1 MKTKKINLLISG
13 MSCASCAA
21 AIESEL
27 RKTEGVLDANVN
39 FGVEKVSVTFN
50 PEIAKMED
58 LVKAVRDTG
67 YEVVTEKATIPIRGM
82 HCASCVETI
91 ETALREIEGV
101 VSANAN
107 FGTEKVTVEFIP
119 GRVLLSDIRRT
130 IRESGYEPIDA
141 EGENL
146 AGKEKK
152 ALEREIKTLRHKL
165 IFSAAVGLIVFLGS
179 MNEWFP
185 WIPNVFKNWVTLFI
199 LTTPIQ
205 FWAGWQFYKGA
216 WTALKHRRTDMNTLI
231 ALGTSAA
238 YLYSVIATFFPNIF
252 LRGGIKPA
260 TYYDTSAIIISLILL
275 GRFLELKARGKTN
288 EAIRKLISLG
298 AKTASV
304 MRDGEEIDI
313 PIEEVKVGD
322 ILVVRPGEKIPVD
335 GIIKEGYSTVDE
347 SMITGEPIPLEKK
360 AGDKVI
366 GGTINRTGSF
376 KFEATNVGKDT
387 VLSQIIKLV
396 EEAQA
401 SKAPIQRL
409 ADVIASYFVPV
420 VIGIA
425 ILTFTVWYFFGPAP
439 AFTYALLNFVAV
451 LIIAC
456 PCALGLATPTAIM
469 VGTGKG
475 AEMGILIKNAEAFEM
490 ARKVS
495 VIIFDKTGTLTKG
508 KPGVT
513 DIVIADPKPS
523 SLRIPVPDP
532 VGEIGDTP
540 KRSDK
545 FSEEEVLRI
554 AASAESGSEHPF
566 SDAIVKRAKEMG
578 LNIKDSESFNAIP
591 GEGIEATVEGH
602 RAFVGNIKLMSS
614 RGIDVTKLEKRAEEL
629 AGEGKTPV
637 FVSIDDKA
645 AGIIAVADT
654 LKPYSHEVV
663 QAIKNL
669 GIEVIMITGDNRRT
683 AGAIG
688 KKLSISRAFAEVAPQ
703 DKANEIKKLQE
714 KGKKVAMVGDGIN
727 DAPALAQ
734 ADLGIAI
741 GAGTDIAIESG
752 DIVLI
757 GDDLRGVITA
767 IELSRKTISTIK
779 QNFFWAF
786 FYNVLLI
793 PLAAGVLY
801 PFFGI
806 LLNPILAAA
815 AMALSSVS
823 VVSNSLRLKRFK
835 TKLQLTREG
844 IRPKLNTV
852 EARG

>member
-1 MKTKKINLLISG
+1 MKTEKIDLPISG
-13 MSCASCAA
+13 MSCASCAS

-27 RKTEGVLDANVN
+27 KKTEGVLDASVN
-39 FGVEKVSVTFN
+39 FGVEKASVTFD
-50 PEIAKMED
+50 PAIAKTEN
-58 LVKAVRDTG
+58 LVKAIRDTG
-67 YEVVTEKATIPIRGM
+67 YDVVTQKATIPIRGM

-91 ETALREIEGV
+91 ETTLWEMEGV
-101 VSANAN
+101 VSANVN
-107 FGTEKVTVEFIP
+107 FGTEKATVEFIP
-119 GRVLLSDIRRT
+119 GKVSLSEIRRAM
-130 IRESGYEPIDA
+130 RELGYEPLDP
-141 EGENL
+141 EEENL
-146 AGKEKK
+146 ADEEKK
-152 ALEREIKTLRHKL
+152 AQERETKTLGNKL

-185 WIPNVFKNWVTLFI
+185 WMPNILKNWITLFI
-199 LTTPIQ
+199 LTTPVQ

-216 WTALKHRRTDMNTLI
+216 LAALKHKRTDMNTLI

-252 LRGGIKPA
+252 LRGGIEPA

-275 GRFLELKARGKTN
+275 GRFLEAKARGKTN
-288 EAIRKLISLG
+288 EAIRKLINLG

-304 MRDGEEIDI
+304 MKDGEEVDI
-313 PIEEVKVGD
+313 PVEEVQVGD
-322 ILVVRPGEKIPVD
+322 IVVVRPGEKIPVD
-335 GIIKEGYSTVDE
+335 GIVQEGYSTVDE
-347 SMITGEPIPLEKK
+347 SMVTGEPIPSEKK
-360 AGDKVI
+360 AGNKVI
-366 GGTINRTGSF
+366 GATINRTGSF
-376 KFEATNVGKDT
+376 KFRATNVGKDT

-409 ADVIASYFVPV
+409 ADIIALYFVPV

-425 ILTFTVWYFFGPAP
+425 VLTFIIWYFFGPAP
-439 AFTYALLNFVAV
+439 TFTYAFLNFVAV

-475 AEMGILIKNAEAFEM
+475 AENGVLIKNAEALEM
-490 ARKVS
+490 ARKIN
-495 VIIFDKTGTLTKG
+495 VIVFDKTGTLTKG
-508 KPGVT
+508 KPEVT
-513 DIVIADPKPS
+513 DILTSGEFPKVDI
-523 SLRIPVPDP
+523 LRIV
-532 VGEIGDTP
+532 
-540 KRSDK
+540 S
-545 FSEEEVLRI
+545 
-554 AASAESGSEHPF
+554 SAESGSEHPL
-566 SDAIVKRAKEMG
+566 SEAIVQHAKKMG
-578 LNIKDSESFNAIP
+578 LNVKDSERFSAIP
-591 GEGIEATVEGH
+591 GEGIESTVDGH
-602 RAFVGNIKLMSS
+602 SVFVGNIKLMNSK
-614 RGIDVTKLEKRAEEL
+614 GIDMTHLENMAEKLAD
-629 AGEGKTPV
+629 EGKIPV
-637 FVSIDDKA
+637 FVSLDKKG

-654 LKPYSHEVV
+654 LKPYSLEVV

-669 GIEVIMITGDNRRT
+669 GIEVILITGDNRRT
-683 AGAIG
+683 AEAIG
-688 KKLSISRAFAEVAPQ
+688 KKLGIDRVFAEVAPQ

-714 KGKKVAMVGDGIN
+714 EGKTVAMVGDGIN

-835 TKLQLTREG
+835 TKLQPAKGEISSEL
-844 IRPKLNTV
+844 RPV

>member
-1 MKTKKINLLISG
+1 MKTEKIDLPISG
-13 MSCASCAA
+13 MSCASCAS

-27 RKTEGVLDANVN
+27 KKTEGVLDASVN
-39 FGVEKVSVTFN
+39 FGVEKASVTFD
-50 PEIAKMED
+50 PAIAKTEN
-58 LVKAVRDTG
+58 LVKAIRDTG
-67 YEVVTEKATIPIRGM
+67 YDVVTQKATIPIRGM

-91 ETALREIEGV
+91 ETTLWEMEGV
-101 VSANAN
+101 VSANVN
-107 FGTEKVTVEFIP
+107 FGTEKATVEFIP
-119 GRVLLSDIRRT
+119 GKVSLSEIRRAM
-130 IRESGYEPIDA
+130 RELGYEPLDP
-141 EGENL
+141 EEENL
-146 AGKEKK
+146 ADEEKK
-152 ALEREIKTLRHKL
+152 AQERETKTLGNKL
-165 IFSAAVGLIVFLGS
+165 IFSAAVGLIMFLGS

-185 WIPNVFKNWVTLFI
+185 WMPNILKNWITLFI
-199 LTTPIQ
+199 LTTPVQ

-216 WTALKHRRTDMNTLI
+216 LAALKHKRTDMNTLI

-252 LRGGIKPA
+252 LRGGIEPA

-275 GRFLELKARGKTN
+275 GRFLESKARGKTN
-288 EAIRKLISLG
+288 EAVRKLISLG

-304 MRDGEEIDI
+304 MKDGDEVDI
-313 PIEEVKVGD
+313 PVEEVQVGD

-335 GIIKEGYSTVDE
+335 GIVQEGYSTVDE
-347 SMITGEPIPLEKK
+347 SMITGEPIPSEKK

-366 GGTINRTGSF
+366 GPTINRTGSF
-376 KFEATNVGKDT
+376 KFRATSVGKDT

-409 ADVIASYFVPV
+409 ADIIALYFVPV

-425 ILTFTVWYFFGPAP
+425 VLTFIIWYFFGPAP
-439 AFTYALLNFVAV
+439 TFTYAFLNFVAV

-475 AEMGILIKNAEAFEM
+475 AENGVLIKNAEALEM
-490 ARKVS
+490 ARKIN
-495 VIIFDKTGTLTKG
+495 VIVFDKTGTLTKG
-508 KPGVT
+508 KPEVT
-513 DIVIADPKPS
+513 DILTSGEFPKVDI
-523 SLRIPVPDP
+523 LRIV
-532 VGEIGDTP
+532 
-540 KRSDK
+540 S
-545 FSEEEVLRI
+545 
-554 AASAESGSEHPF
+554 SAESGSEHPL
-566 SDAIVKRAKEMG
+566 SEAIVQHAKKMG
-578 LNIKDSESFNAIP
+578 LNVKDSERFSAIP
-591 GEGIEATVEGH
+591 GEGIESTVDGH
-602 RAFVGNIKLMSS
+602 SVFVGNIKLMNSK
-614 RGIDVTKLEKRAEEL
+614 GIDMTHLENMAEKLAD
-629 AGEGKTPV
+629 EGKIPV
-637 FVSIDDKA
+637 FVSLDKKG

-654 LKPYSHEVV
+654 LKPYSLEVV

-669 GIEVIMITGDNRRT
+669 GIEVILITGDNRRT
-683 AGAIG
+683 AEAIG
-688 KKLSISRAFAEVAPQ
+688 KKLGIDRVFAEVAPQ

-714 KGKKVAMVGDGIN
+714 EGKTVAMVGDGIN

-835 TKLQLTREG
+835 TKLQPAKGEISSEL
-844 IRPKLNTV
+844 RPV

>member
-1 MKTKKINLLISG
+1 MKTERIDLPISG
-13 MSCASCAA
+13 MSCASCAS

-27 RKTEGVLDANVN
+27 KKTEGVLDASVN
-39 FGVEKVSVTFN
+39 FGVEKASVTFD
-50 PEIAKMED
+50 PEIAKTEN

-67 YEVVTEKATIPIRGM
+67 YDVITQKVNIPIRGM

-91 ETALREIEGV
+91 ETTLRKMEGV
-101 VSANAN
+101 VSANVN
-107 FGTEKVTVEFIP
+107 FGTEKATVEFIP
-119 GRVLLSDIRRT
+119 GKVSPSEIRRA
-130 IRESGYEPIDA
+130 IMESGYEPLDA
-141 EGENL
+141 EGGNL
-146 AGKEKK
+146 ADEEKK
-152 ALEREIKTLRHKL
+152 TQESETRTLRNKL
-165 IFSAAVGLIVFLGS
+165 IFSAAVSLIVFLGS

-185 WIPNVFKNWVTLFI
+185 WMPNVFKNWVTLFI
-199 LTTPIQ
+199 LTTPVQ

-216 WTALKHRRTDMNTLI
+216 LAALKHGRTDMNTLI

-238 YLYSVIATFFPNIF
+238 YIYSVIATFFPDIF

-260 TYYDTSAIIISLILL
+260 TYYDTSALIISLILL
-275 GRFLELKARGKTN
+275 GRFLESKARGKTN
-288 EAIRKLISLG
+288 EAIRKLIGLG

-304 MRDGEEIDI
+304 MRGKGEVDI
-313 PIEEVKVGD
+313 PVEEVQVGD
-322 ILVVRPGEKIPVD
+322 IVVVRPGEKVPVD
-335 GIIKEGYSTVDE
+335 GIVQEGYSTVDE
-347 SMITGEPIPLEKK
+347 SMITGEPIPSEKK

-366 GGTINRTGSF
+366 GATINRTGFF
-376 KFEATNVGKDT
+376 KFIATSVGKDT

-409 ADVIASYFVPV
+409 ADLIASYFVPA

-425 ILTFTVWYFFGPAP
+425 LLTFIIWYFFGPPP
-439 AFTYALLNFVAV
+439 ALTYAFLNFVAV

-456 PCALGLATPTAIM
+456 PCALGLATPTAMM

-475 AEMGILIKNAEAFEM
+475 AENGVLIKNAEAIEM
-490 ARKVS
+490 ARKVN
-495 VIIFDKTGTLTKG
+495 VIVFDKTGTLTKG
-508 KPGVT
+508 KPEVT
-513 DIVIADPKPS
+513 DILTSDEFSKE
-523 SLRIPVPDP
+523 
-532 VGEIGDTP
+532 EIL
-540 KRSDK
+540 
-545 FSEEEVLRI
+545 EI
-554 AASAESGSEHPF
+554 AASAESGSEHPL
-566 SDAIVKRAKEMG
+566 SDAIVKYAKEMG
-578 LNIKDSESFNAIP
+578 LDVKGSERFSAIP
-591 GEGIEATVEGH
+591 GEGIESTVDGYIVL
-602 RAFVGNIKLMSS
+602 VGNVKLMNS
-614 RGIDVTKLEKRAEEL
+614 RGIDVTHLENMAEKI

-637 FVSIDDKA
+637 FVSIDNKA
-645 AGIIAVADT
+645 SGVIAIADT
-654 LKPYSHEVV
+654 LKPYSLEVV

-669 GIEVIMITGDNRRT
+669 GLEVIMITGDNRRT
-683 AGAIG
+683 AEAIG
-688 KKLSISRAFAEVAPQ
+688 KKLGIDRVFAEVAPQ
-703 DKANEIKKLQE
+703 DKANEIKKLRE
-714 KGKKVAMVGDGIN
+714 EGKTVAMVGDGIN

-734 ADLGIAI
+734 SDLGIAI

-767 IELSRKTISTIK
+767 IELSRRTISTIK

-823 VVSNSLRLKRFK
+823 VVTNSLRLKRFK
-835 TKLQLTREG
+835 TKLEFAKEE
-844 IRPKLNTV
+844 IRPKLNTAEV
-852 EARG
+852 RG

>member
-1 MKTKKINLLISG
+1 MKTEKIDLPISG
-13 MSCASCAA
+13 MSCASCAS

-27 RKTEGVLDANVN
+27 KKTEGVLDASVN
-39 FGVEKVSVTFN
+39 FGVEKASVTFD
-50 PEIAKMED
+50 PAIAKTEN
-58 LVKAVRDTG
+58 LVKAIRDTG
-67 YEVVTEKATIPIRGM
+67 YDVVTQKATIPIRGM

-91 ETALREIEGV
+91 ETTLWEMEGV
-101 VSANAN
+101 VSANVN
-107 FGTEKVTVEFIP
+107 FGTEKATVEFIP
-119 GRVLLSDIRRT
+119 GKVSLSEIRRAM
-130 IRESGYEPIDA
+130 RELRYEPLDP
-141 EGENL
+141 EEENL
-146 AGKEKK
+146 ADEEKK
-152 ALEREIKTLRHKL
+152 AQERETKTLRNKL

-185 WIPNVFKNWVTLFI
+185 WMPNILKNWITLFI
-199 LTTPIQ
+199 LTTPVQ

-216 WTALKHRRTDMNTLI
+216 LAALKHKRTDMNTLI

-252 LRGGIKPA
+252 LRGGIEPA

-275 GRFLELKARGKTN
+275 GRFLEAKARGKTN
-288 EAIRKLISLG
+288 EAIRKLINLG

-304 MRDGEEIDI
+304 MKDGEEVDI
-313 PIEEVKVGD
+313 PVEEVQVGD
-322 ILVVRPGEKIPVD
+322 IVVVRPGEKIPVD
-335 GIIKEGYSTVDE
+335 GIVQEGYSTVDE
-347 SMITGEPIPLEKK
+347 SMVTGEPIPSEKK
-360 AGDKVI
+360 AGNKVI
-366 GGTINRTGSF
+366 GATINRTGSF
-376 KFEATNVGKDT
+376 KFRATNVGKDT

-409 ADVIASYFVPV
+409 ADIIALYFVPV

-425 ILTFTVWYFFGPAP
+425 VLTFIIWYFFGPAP
-439 AFTYALLNFVAV
+439 TFTYAFLNFVAV

-475 AEMGILIKNAEAFEM
+475 AENGVLIKNAEALEM
-490 ARKVS
+490 ARKIN
-495 VIIFDKTGTLTKG
+495 VIVFDKTGTLTKG
-508 KPGVT
+508 KPEVT
-513 DIVIADPKPS
+513 DILTSGEFPKVDI
-523 SLRIPVPDP
+523 LRIV
-532 VGEIGDTP
+532 
-540 KRSDK
+540 S
-545 FSEEEVLRI
+545 
-554 AASAESGSEHPF
+554 SAESGSEHPL
-566 SDAIVKRAKEMG
+566 SEAIVQHAKKMG
-578 LNIKDSESFNAIP
+578 LNVKDSERFSAIP
-591 GEGIEATVEGH
+591 GEGIESTVDGH
-602 RAFVGNIKLMSS
+602 SVFVGNIKLMNSK
-614 RGIDVTKLEKRAEEL
+614 GIDMTHLENMAEKLAD
-629 AGEGKTPV
+629 EGKIPV
-637 FVSIDDKA
+637 FVSLDKKG

-654 LKPYSHEVV
+654 LKPYSLEVV

-669 GIEVIMITGDNRRT
+669 GIEVILITGDNRRT
-683 AGAIG
+683 AEAIG
-688 KKLSISRAFAEVAPQ
+688 KKLGIDRVFAEVAPQ

-714 KGKKVAMVGDGIN
+714 EGKTVAMVGDGIN

-835 TKLQLTREG
+835 TKLQPAKGEISSEL
-844 IRPKLNTV
+844 RPV

>member
-1 MKTKKINLLISG
+1 MKTERIDLPISG

-27 RKTEGVLDANVN
+27 KKTEGVLDASVN
-39 FGVEKVSVTFN
+39 LGVEKASVTFD
-50 PEIAKMED
+50 PEIAKTED

-67 YEVVTEKATIPIRGM
+67 YEVVTQKATVPIRGM
-82 HCASCVETI
+82 HCASGVETI
-91 ETALREIEGV
+91 GTTLREMEGV
-101 VSANAN
+101 VSANVN
-107 FGTEKVTVEFIP
+107 FGMGKATIEFLSGKVS
-119 GRVLLSDIRRT
+119 LSEIRRA
-130 IRESGYEPIDA
+130 IRELGYEPLDA
-141 EGENL
+141 ERENL
-146 AGKEKK
+146 PNEERK
-152 ALEREIKTLRHKL
+152 AQERETKTLRNKF
-165 IFSAAVGLIVFLGS
+165 IFSAAVSLIVFLGS
-179 MNEWFP
+179 MNGWFP
-185 WIPNVFKNWVTLFI
+185 WMPNVFRNWVTLFI
-199 LTTPIQ
+199 LTTPVQ
-205 FWAGWQFYKGA
+205 FWGGWQFYKGA
-216 WTALKHRRTDMNTLI
+216 LAALKHRRTDMNTLI

-238 YLYSVIATFFPNIF
+238 YIYSVIATFFPRVF
-252 LRGGIKPA
+252 RAGGIEPA

-275 GRFLELKARGKTN
+275 GRFLESKARGKTN
-288 EAIRKLISLG
+288 EAIRKLIGLG
-298 AKTASV
+298 AKTASI
-304 MRDGEEIDI
+304 MRGEEEIDI
-313 PIEEVKVGD
+313 PVEEVQVGD
-322 ILVVRPGEKIPVD
+322 IIVVRPGEKIPVD
-335 GIIKEGYSTVDE
+335 GIIQEGYSTVDE
-347 SMITGEPIPLEKK
+347 SMITGEPIPSEKK

-366 GGTINRTGSF
+366 GATINRTGSF
-376 KFEATNVGKDT
+376 KFRATNVGKDT

-409 ADVIASYFVPV
+409 ADIIASYFVPV

-425 ILTFTVWYFFGPAP
+425 VLTFIVWYFFGPSP
-439 AFTYALLNFVAV
+439 AFTYAFLNFVAV

-475 AEMGILIKNAEAFEM
+475 AENGVLIKNAEALEM
-490 ARKVS
+490 ARKIN
-495 VIIFDKTGTLTKG
+495 VIVLDKTGTLTKG

-513 DIVIADPKPS
+513 DILASAEFPKEDI
-523 SLRIPVPDP
+523 L
-532 VGEIGDTP
+532 G
-540 KRSDK
+540 
-545 FSEEEVLRI
+545 I
-554 AASAESGSEHPF
+554 AASAESGSEHPL
-566 SDAIVKRAKEMG
+566 SEAIVKHAKEIG
-578 LNIKDSESFNAIP
+578 LDIKDSESFSAIP
-591 GEGIEATVEGH
+591 GEGIESTVDG
-602 RAFVGNIKLMSS
+602 RIVFVGNIRLMNSK
-614 RGIDVTKLEKRAEEL
+614 GIDVTHIENRAEDL
-629 AGEGKTPV
+629 AGEGKTAV
-637 FVSIDDKA
+637 FVSIDNKA

-683 AGAIG
+683 AKAIG
-688 KKLSISRAFAEVAPQ
+688 MELSIDRVFAEVVPQ
-703 DKANEIKKLQE
+703 DKANEVRKLQE
-714 KGKKVAMVGDGIN
+714 EGKTVAMVGDGIN

-741 GAGTDIAIESG
+741 GAGTDIAIETC

-767 IELSRKTISTIK
+767 IELSRKTVSTIK

-786 FYNVLLI
+786 FYNVVLI

-823 VVSNSLRLKRFK
+823 VVTNSLRLKRFN
-835 TKLQLTREG
+835 TKLEFTKEE

-852 EARG
+852 KATG

>member
-1 MKTKKINLLISG
+1 MKTEKIDIPISG

-27 RKTEGVLDANVN
+27 KKTVGVLDASVN
-39 FGVEKVSVTFN
+39 FGVEKASVTFD
-50 PEIAKMED
+50 PKIAKTEN
-58 LVKAVRDTG
+58 LIKAIRDTG
-67 YEVVTEKATIPIRGM
+67 YDVVTQKATIPIRGM
-82 HCASCVETI
+82 HCASRVETI
-91 ETALREIEGV
+91 ETALQEMEGV
-101 VSANAN
+101 VSANVN
-107 FGTEKVTVEFIP
+107 FGTEKATVEFIP
-119 GRVLLSDIRRT
+119 LRVSLSDIRRA
-130 IRESGYEPIDA
+130 IRESGYEPLDA

-146 AGKEKK
+146 ADEEKK
-152 ALEREIKTLRHKL
+152 AHEREKRTLRDKL
-165 IFSAAVGLIVFLGS
+165 VFSAAVSLIVFMGS
-179 MNEWFP
+179 MNDWFP
-185 WIPNVFKNWVTLFI
+185 WMPNILKNWIALFI
-199 LTTPIQ
+199 LTTPVQ

-216 WTALKHRRTDMNTLI
+216 LAALKYKRTDMNTLI

-238 YLYSVIATFFPNIF
+238 YLYSVIATFFPNVF
-252 LRGGIKPA
+252 LRGGIEPA

-275 GRFLELKARGKTN
+275 GRFLESKARGKTN
-288 EAIRKLISLG
+288 EAIKKLIGLR

-304 MRDGEEIDI
+304 IRNGEEIDI
-313 PIEEVKVGD
+313 PMEEVQVGD
-322 ILVVRPGEKIPVD
+322 IVVVRPGGKIPVD
-335 GIIKEGYSTVDE
+335 GIVQEGYSTVDE
-347 SMITGEPIPLEKK
+347 SMITGEPTPSEKK

-366 GGTINRTGSF
+366 GATINRTGSF
-376 KFEATNVGKDT
+376 KFRATSVGKDT
-387 VLSQIIKLV
+387 VLSQIIKLI

-409 ADVIASYFVPV
+409 ADLIASYFVPI

-425 ILTFTVWYFFGPAP
+425 ALTFIVWYIFGPSP
-439 AFTYALLNFVAV
+439 AFTHAFLNFVAV

-475 AEMGILIKNAEAFEM
+475 AENGVLIKSAEALEM
-490 ARKVS
+490 ARRVN
-495 VIIFDKTGTLTKG
+495 VIVFDKTGTLTKG
-508 KPGVT
+508 KPEVT
-513 DIVIADPKPS
+513 DILISGRFPKE
-523 SLRIPVPDP
+523 
-532 VGEIGDTP
+532 EI
-540 KRSDK
+540 
-545 FSEEEVLRI
+545 LWI
-554 AASAESGSEHPF
+554 AASAESVSEHPL
-566 SDAIVKRAKEMG
+566 SEAIVQQAKRMG
-578 LNIKDSESFNAIP
+578 LDIRDPQNFSGIA
-591 GEGIEATVEGH
+591 GEGIESTVDGH
-602 RAFVGNIKLMSS
+602 NVLVGNIKLMNS
-614 RGIDVTKLEKRAEEL
+614 RGIDVTPLQIRFEEL
-629 AGEGKTPV
+629 ADEGKTPV
-637 FVSIDDKA
+637 FVSIDNKA

-654 LKPYSHEVV
+654 LKPYSSEVV

-669 GIEVIMITGDNRRT
+669 GIEVIMITGDNRR
-683 AGAIG
+683 AAEAIG
-688 KKLSISRAFAEVAPQ
+688 KKLGIDRIFAEVAPH
-703 DKANEIKKLQE
+703 DKANEIKKLRE
-714 KGKKVAMVGDGIN
+714 EGKTVAMVGDGIN

-786 FYNVLLI
+786 FYNALLI

-823 VVSNSLRLKRFK
+823 VVTNSLRLKRFK
-835 TKLQLTREG
+835 TKLEFT
-844 IRPKLNTV
+844 KNVKTHF
-852 EARG
+852 

>member
-1 MKTKKINLLISG
+1 M
-13 MSCASCAA
+13 
-21 AIESEL
+21 
-27 RKTEGVLDANVN
+27 
-39 FGVEKVSVTFN
+39 
-50 PEIAKMED
+50 
-58 LVKAVRDTG
+58 
-67 YEVVTEKATIPIRGM
+67 
-82 HCASCVETI
+82 
-91 ETALREIEGV
+91 
-101 VSANAN
+101 
-107 FGTEKVTVEFIP
+107 
-119 GRVLLSDIRRT
+119 
-130 IRESGYEPIDA
+130 ESGYEPLDA

-146 AGKEKK
+146 ADEEKK
-152 ALEREIKTLRHKL
+152 AQERETRTLRNKL
-165 IFSAAVGLIVFLGS
+165 IFSAAVGLIVFLGT
-179 MNEWFP
+179 MNDWFP
-185 WIPNVFKNWVTLFI
+185 WMPNVFKNWVTLFI
-199 LTTPIQ
+199 LTTPVQ
-205 FWAGWQFYKGA
+205 FWAGWQFYKGTLA
-216 WTALKHRRTDMNTLI
+216 ALKHGRTDMNTLI
-231 ALGTSAA
+231 VLGTSAA
-238 YLYSVIATFFPNIF
+238 YIYSVIATFFPDIF

-275 GRFLELKARGKTN
+275 GRFLESKARGKTN
-288 EAIRKLISLG
+288 EAIRKLIGLG

-304 MRDGEEIDI
+304 MRGKEEVDI
-313 PIEEVKVGD
+313 PVEEVQVGD
-322 ILVVRPGEKIPVD
+322 IVVVRPGEKVPVD
-335 GIIKEGYSTVDE
+335 GIVQEGYSTVDE
-347 SMITGEPIPLEKK
+347 SMITGEPIPSEKK

-366 GGTINRTGSF
+366 GATINRTGSF
-376 KFEATNVGKDT
+376 KFRATNVGKDT

-409 ADVIASYFVPV
+409 ADLIASYFVPA

-425 ILTFTVWYFFGPAP
+425 LLTFIVWYLFGPSP
-439 AFTYALLNFVAV
+439 PFTYALLNFVAV

-475 AEMGILIKNAEAFEM
+475 AENGVLIKNAEALEM
-490 ARKVS
+490 ARKTN
-495 VIIFDKTGTLTKG
+495 VIVFDKTGTLTKG
-508 KPGVT
+508 KPEVT
-513 DIVIADPKPS
+513 DILTSGEFSKEEI
-523 SLRIPVPDP
+523 LRV
-532 VGEIGDTP
+532 
-540 KRSDK
+540 
-545 FSEEEVLRI
+545 
-554 AASAESGSEHPF
+554 AASAEKNSEHPL
-566 SDAIVKRAKEMG
+566 SEAIVKRAKEMK
-578 LNIKDSESFNAIP
+578 LNIKDPQNFSAIP
-591 GEGIEATVEGH
+591 GEGIKSTVDRH
-602 RAFVGNIKLMSS
+602 SIFVGNVKLMNS
-614 RGIDVTKLEKRAEEL
+614 RGIDVTHLENMAGEL

-637 FVSIDDKA
+637 FVSIDNRA
-645 AGIIAVADT
+645 VGVIAIADT
-654 LKPYSHEVV
+654 LKPYSSEVV

-683 AGAIG
+683 AEAIG
-688 KKLSISRAFAEVAPQ
+688 KKLSISRVIAEVAPH
-703 DKANEIKKLQE
+703 DKSDKIKKLQGE
-714 KGKKVAMVGDGIN
+714 GKIVAMVGDGIN

-823 VVSNSLRLKRFK
+823 VVTNSLRLKRFK
-835 TKLQLTREG
+835 TKLEFMKEE
-844 IRPKLNTV
+844 IKPKLNTA